1 MGSSMRSVDT
11 DSRSN
16 PTLDCHTDAII
27 LREGAGAVCSTYL
40 DGSPSSPSVTRT
52 PTTASESISVATPTD
67 AEPSPFI
74 VRRSAFRAAPQ
85 FIVHAGPATARAR
98 GRAAGAAAAGGARR
112 AAAAAPEIRIRARSL
127 PTWTVFAGF
136 ALGASVAAPAVI
148 VLERGVAFAVLAC
161 VVAGVVTLFSGLT
174 PPPRRGRVAGKPR
187 AGTRRQ

>member
-98 GRAAGAAAAGGARR
+98 GRAAAAAGGARR
-112 AAAAAPEIRIRARSL
+112 AAAAPPEIRIRARSL

-174 PPPRRGRVAGKPR
+174 PPPRRVRGVGKQR